1 MTNHHPGADAPETAD
16 ELAALRRDAA
26 RYRWLRERAVRL
38 QGSDVWWQGGC
49 LDLRVDTGLG
59 HIHAEYTVEPEPRR
73 VTRNAP
79 RPTKGKEPRHD

>member
-1 MTNHHPGADAPETAD
+1 MIDHRPGADVPETAD

-49 LDLRVDTGLG
+49 LDLRVDTGLD
-59 HIHAEYTVEPEPRR
+59 HVHAEYTVEPEPRR

-79 RPTKGKEPRHD
+79 KLTKGKDPHHD

>member
-1 MTNHHPGADAPETAD
+1 MTDSRTGADAPETAD

-49 LDLRVDTGLG
+49 LDLRVDTGFG
-59 HIHAEYTVEPEPRR
+59 EQWNRKCT
-73 VTRNAP
+73 
-79 RPTKGKEPRHD
+79 

>member
-1 MTNHHPGADAPETAD
+1 MTDHRPAAGAPETAD

-49 LDLRVDTGLG
+49 LDLRVDTGLDHVQG
-59 HIHAEYTVEPEPRR
+59 EYTVEPEPRR

-79 RPTKGKEPRHD
+79 KLTKGKDPLP

>member
-1 MTNHHPGADAPETAD
+1 MTESDE

-49 LDLRVDTGLG
+49 LDLRVDTGLN
-59 HIHAEYTVEPEPRR
+59 HVHAEYTVEPEPRR
-73 VTRNAP
+73 VTRNNP
-79 RPTKGKEPRHD
+79 KLTKGKDRRS

>member
-1 MTNHHPGADAPETAD
+1 MTDHQPGAEVPETAD

-38 QGSDVWWQGGC
+38 QGSDVWWQGGY

-59 HIHAEYTVEPEPRR
+59 HVQGEYTVEPEPRR
-73 VTRNAP
+73 VTRNSP
-79 RPTKGKEPRHD
+79 KLTKGKEPRP

>member
-1 MTNHHPGADAPETAD
+1 MTDHHPGADVPETAD

-38 QGSDVWWQGGC
+38 QGSDVWWQGGY

-59 HIHAEYTVEPEPRR
+59 HAQGECTVEPESRR
-73 VTRNAP
+73 VTRNKP
-79 RPTKGKEPRHD
+79 KLTNGKERP